1 MPNSRAAMQGG
12 TYDPRSGGDQ
22 PGPRRVG
29 VAVPRS
35 WITARHVAAIAVV
48 VAIGALF
55 AWRELG
61 DDRSPAIIEAEAA
74 LQVKIG
80 EPVPDFRLDTPD
92 GGRLQLSDYRGQAVV
107 LNFWATWC
115 VPCRQEMPQL
125 QAVHAEYVD
134 SGVLTVVGVNLQESP
149 SAVTDFGEEL
159 SLTFP
164 LALDRDGEVVRRYG
178 LIGLPGTFFID
189 AEGVLRARV
198 IGELHGELLSDGVAA
213 ALGGEVAAR

>member
-1 MPNSRAAMQGG
+1 M
-12 TYDPRSGGDQ
+12 
-22 PGPRRVG
+22 
-29 VAVPRS
+29 
-35 WITARHVAAIAVV
+35 AAIAVV

-61 DDRSPAIIEAEAA
+61 DDRSPAILEAEAA
-74 LQVKIG
+74 LQVTIG

-92 GGRLQLSDYRGQAVV
+92 GGTLQLSDYRGQAVV

-115 VPCRQEMPQL
+115 VPCRKEMPQL
-125 QAVHAEYVD
+125 QAVHAEYAD
-134 SGVLTVVGVNLQESP
+134 SGSLTVVAVNLQESP

-198 IGELHGELLSDGVAA
+198 IGELHGELLGDGVAA